1 MDETTLTKTMAIKNR
16 LGLHAR
22 AAAQLVKTVSQFRAE
37 ITVIK
42 DGQEVDGRSILGLL
56 MLAAAQGSIIEVRAA
71 GPDAAAALAAIED
84 LVARGFD
91 EEE

>member
-22 AAAQLVKTVSQFRAE
+22 AAAQLVRTVSQFRAE
-37 ITVIK
+37 VTVSK

>member
-22 AAAQLVKTVSQFRAE
+22 AAAQLVRTVSQFRAE
-37 ITVIK
+37 VTVIK

>member
-1 MDETTLTKTMAIKNR
+1 MDETTLTKTIAIKNR

-22 AAAQLVKTVSQFRAE
+22 AAAQLVRTVSQFHAE
-37 ITVIK
+37 ITVSK

>member
-22 AAAQLVKTVSQFRAE
+22 AAAQLVRTVSQFRAE
-37 ITVIK
+37 ITVSK

-84 LVARGFD
+84 LVGRGFD

>member
-22 AAAQLVKTVSQFRAE
+22 AAAQLVRTVSQFRAE
-37 ITVIK
+37 ITVSK

>member
-22 AAAQLVKTVSQFRAE
+22 AAAQLVRTVSQFRAE

>member
-22 AAAQLVKTVSQFRAE
+22 AAAQLVRTVSQFRAGV
-37 ITVIK
+37 TVIK